1 MIKTLSIFVIA
12 LLTIPTISLAQLP
25 VIKAVG
31 GAGKNINWPQ
41 EKKNADPDGPG
52 YFYND
57 CAQGVKPTKASSTL
71 AAQGNKNYNVKNI
84 SDGNPMSAWVEG
96 KADYGI
102 GESFEIR
109 AAGVNSIYNG
119 YQSSP
124 KNWLENSRVKRFKV
138 YRNNTPICFLDLTD
152 EMGGQ
157 QFELPGHNNYNQAKE
172 YTFKFEIV
180 DVYKGTKW
188 PDVAISEMD
197 VVLCCFVESTVIN
210 TESNSKNISNIQSGD
225 TIFSVDIN
233 SGKINST
240 QVKKVTKQ
248 THLSVLKIAT
258 EKRQIELTFDH
269 PIYIKD
275 FGFSSISRYM
285 QNKKITNYDD
295 LINKIEIL
303 VLDENNQNTVYEKL
317 KKIELTEGFFETYSI
332 LQLSEGKTFVANG
345 FVTKVY

>member
-1 MIKTLSIFVIA
+1 MKKTLSTFVIA
-12 LLTIPTISLAQLP
+12 FITIPTISLAQLP
-25 VIKAVG
+25 VIRAVG
-31 GAGKNINWPQ
+31 GAGKNVNWPL
-41 EKKNADPDGPG
+41 EKKNEDPEGPG

-57 CAQGVKPTKASSTL
+57 CAQGVKPIKASSTL
-71 AAQGNKNYNVKNI
+71 AAQGNKNYQVKNI

-102 GESFEIR
+102 GEYFEIR

-157 QFELPGHNNYNQAKE
+157 RFELPGHNKYNQAKE

-210 TESNSKNISNIQSGD
+210 TETNSKNISNIRPGD
-225 TIFSVDIN
+225 SIYSVDIN

-258 EKRQIELTFDH
+258 ERREIELTFDH
-269 PIYIKD
+269 PLYIKD

-285 QNKKITNYDD
+285 QAKKITEYGD
-295 LINKIEIL
+295 LIGKIEIL

-317 KKIELTEGFFETYSI
+317 KKIELTEGIFETYSI
-332 LQLSEGKTFVANG
+332 LQLSEGKTFIANG

>member
-1 MIKTLSIFVIA
+1 MKQTLAKIA
-12 LLTIPTISLAQLP
+12 LVILTIPTISFAQLP
-25 VIKAVG
+25 VIRAVG
-31 GAGKNINWPQ
+31 GAGKNVNWPQ
-41 EKKNADPDGPG
+41 EKKDADPDGPG
-52 YFYND
+52 YFSND
-57 CAQGVKPTKASSTL
+57 CSQGVKPTKASSTL
-71 AAQGNKNYNVKNI
+71 AGQGNKNYGVKNL
-84 SDGNPMSAWVEG
+84 SDYNPMSAWVEG

-124 KNWLENSRVKRFKV
+124 KNWIENSRVKRFKV
-138 YRNNTPICFLDLTD
+138 YRNNSPICFLDLTD

-157 QFELPGHNNYNQAKE
+157 RFELPGHNNYNAEKE

-188 PDVAISEMD
+188 PDVAISEID

-210 TESNSKNISNIQSGD
+210 TESESKNISNIKLGD
-225 TIFSVDIN
+225 KIFSVDIN

-240 QVKKVTKQ
+240 QVEKVTKQ

-269 PIYIKD
+269 PLYIKD

-285 QNKKITNYDD
+285 QAKKITEYDD

-303 VLDENNQNTVYEKL
+303 VVDENNQNTVFEKL
-317 KKIELTEGFFETYSI
+317 KKIELTEGTFETYSI

>member
-1 MIKTLSIFVIA
+1 MKKTLSKIVLFV
-12 LLTIPTISLAQLP
+12 LTIPSIAFAQLP
-25 VIKAVG
+25 VIRAVG

-41 EKKNADPDGPG
+41 EKKNAGPDGPG
-52 YFYND
+52 YFSND
-57 CAQGVKPTKASSTL
+57 CAQGVNPTKASSTL
-71 AAQGNKNYNVKNI
+71 AGQGNKNYGVKNLC
-84 SDGNPMSAWVEG
+84 DYNPMSAWVEG

-102 GESFEIR
+102 GEYFEIR

-138 YRNNTPICFLDLTD
+138 YRNNAPICFLDLTD

-157 QFELPGHNNYNQAKE
+157 RFELPGHNNYNAGKE
-172 YTFKFEIV
+172 FTFKFEIV

-188 PDVAISEMD
+188 QDVAISEID

-210 TESNSKNISNIQSGD
+210 TETNPKNISNIQLGD
-225 TIFSVDIN
+225 TIYSVDIN

-240 QVKKVTKQ
+240 QVEKVTKQ

-258 EKRQIELTFDH
+258 EKRHIELTFDH
-269 PIYIKD
+269 PLYIKD

-285 QNKKITNYDD
+285 QTKKINSYAD

-303 VLDENNQNTVYEKL
+303 VLDENNQNTVFEKL
-317 KKIELTEGFFETYSI
+317 KKIELTEGIFETYSI
-332 LQLSEGKTFVANG
+332 LQLSAGKTFVANG